1 MSESRRNKA
10 DMQRVSIQLERRLLM
25 RHLSLGSEMA
35 PSITIAYVRMHV
47 GVAALYLF
55 SQTRATNDLYE
66 KQVKIFCRVEHF
78 CKANYN

>member
-1 MSESRRNKA
+1 M
-10 DMQRVSIQLERRLLM
+10 
-25 RHLSLGSEMA
+25 
-35 PSITIAYVRMHV
+35 IAYVRMHV

-78 CKANYN
+78 RKATYN